1 MTILAKKHFHQ
12 ISYKTLGR
20 EKSDVKMSKI
30 QKSQPSLHNKY
41 RQKQQLAA
49 SKTIET
55 KICTGVDG
63 VRKFT
68 VKYTTNPYK
77 RFRSKKKRGLRYTM
91 CHKAIS
97 HQYVVKA
104 ESQQREELHNRTM
117 QTATTC
123 SPSASVPLEQ
133 SINTFSEGIIK
144 QTQLCI
150 WKGRVFT
157 LHLSKQNPKTN
168 WKTRCWSTLK
178 NSVHHNVKSFN
189 DNFGKKTFPSNF
201 L

>member
-1 MTILAKKHFHQ
+1 MTIFAKKQDHQ
-12 ISYKTLGR
+12 KSYETLSQ
-20 EKSDVKMSKI
+20 EKSGVNLNEM
-30 QKSQPSLHNKY
+30 QKSQPSLHNKI

-77 RFRSKKKRGLRYTM
+77 RFRSKKNEACDTRCVQKLSVIKT
-91 CHKAIS
+91 
-97 HQYVVKA
+97 
-104 ESQQREELHNRTM
+104 SQKLNRKKREELHIRTL

-133 SINTFSEGIIK
+133 SINTFSEGNIK
-144 QTQLCI
+144 QTQFNI
-150 WKGRVFT
+150 WHGRVFT
-157 LHLSKQNPKTN
+157 PNVSHKNANTN
-168 WKTRCWSTLK
+168 WKTRR
-178 NSVHHNVKSFN
+178 
-189 DNFGKKTFPSNF
+189 
-201 L
+201 